1 MKIDH
6 VAIWTT
12 DLEKMKEYYTR
23 FFGGTPNNKYRNND
37 SGFESYFIT
46 FASDS
51 AIELMSRHDIPDN
64 MNDVAGK
71 QHKGIIHLAFGVD
84 TMKQV
89 EEKAIELQNAGYKI
103 LRGPR
108 KTGDGYWEFETLD
121 PENNRLEVMTKHV
134 V

>member
-23 FFGGTPNNKYRNND
+23 FFGGTHNNKYRNND
-37 SGFESYFIT
+37 SGFESYFVR
-46 FASDS
+46 FESGS

-89 EEKAIELQNAGYKI
+89 EEKAIELQNDGYNI